1 VSAAAPA
8 LFFDVALRAGE
19 RTLVH
24 RGTMR
29 EPGTLVLFG
38 PSGVGKTLTLR
49 ALAGLSRP
57 LAGTIR
63 CGTQTFFDAA
73 ARVELDARARAVG
86 YVPQHPA
93 LFPYLTVRG
102 NVAFGVRGRDRAARV
117 DALLADLG
125 IAGLAARRPASLSGG
140 ERQRVAVARALA
152 PRPRLLLL
160 DEPFSA
166 LDRAAR
172 LDLRA
177 WFRAHVRAAGLV
189 VVLVTH
195 DAEEAIELGDHCVRI
210 DDGRT
215 VCEGPPAIV
224 LAGS

>member
-1 VSAAAPA
+1 MSPA
-8 LFFDVALRAGE
+8 LRFHVTLRVGARE
-19 RTLVH
+19 WRH
-24 RGTMR
+24 QATMDG
-29 EPGTLVLFG
+29 PGTLVLFG

-49 ALAGLSRP
+49 AIAGLTSP
-57 LAGTIR
+57 VAGMIR
-63 CGTQTFFDAA
+63 CGERTLFDAA
-73 ARVELDARARAVG
+73 ARVDVPPQDRGVG
-86 YVPQHPA
+86 YVPQHAA

-102 NVAFGVRGRDRAARV
+102 NVGFGVARHERAARV
-117 DALLADLG
+117 AALLDELG
-125 IAGLAARRPASLSGG
+125 MSGLADRWPAALSGG

-152 PRPRLLLL
+152 RQPTLLLL

-177 WFRAHVRAAGLV
+177 WFRSHVRAQRHV

-195 DAEEAIELGDHCVRI
+195 DREEAMALGDHLALL

-215 VCEGPPAIV
+215 IAEGRPADV
-224 LAGS
+224 LATAS